1 MVDDKPQTPFPPF
14 CKGSDCP
21 EIKRLEERIDKIY
34 TRLDVIISGII
45 TVLVTVIAGLLG

>member
-1 MVDDKPQTPFPPF
+1 MDDKPPKTPFPLF

-34 TRLDVIISGII
+34 ARLDFIIGGII